1 MKKTWLAALA
11 TGAFLLS
18 SLSQADA
25 AIKRKIC
32 IFDIAGNAGPVMSL
46 MKDWKVAALGWG
58 LDAELIPYT
67 SESVAAADLSGGQC
81 DASLITGIR
90 ARKFNQFSG
99 TTDSIGSIRDLEQFR
114 TVLALLANPALA
126 PKMSTQAYTIMGIA
140 PIGAAFIFV
149 NDKRINSLAKA
160 AGKKVAVLS
169 YDKTQAEMV
178 AMVGAT
184 PVDSDITNFST
195 KFNNGIVDVIAAPLA
210 AYQALELYKGMAR
223 LGKDHGGV
231 IDYPLMQITMQ
242 MVAKKDRFP
251 ADIAQKSR
259 TYFYDNVDR
268 AFKLVKA
275 AKADIPKHWWVQ
287 VPAADKP
294 AYEHLMQQARIK
306 IRDQGEYSA
315 EMLTILRKVRCKF
328 DPSRSECT
336 SPVE

>member
-11 TGAFLLS
+11 TGALLLS
-18 SLSQADA
+18 SFSYADA
-25 AIKRKIC
+25 PIKRKIC
-32 IFDIAGNAGPVMSL
+32 VFDIVGNNGPVMSL
-46 MKDWKVAALGWG
+46 MKDWKVAAMSWG
-58 LDAELIPYT
+58 LDAELVPYT
-67 SESVAAADLSGGQC
+67 SESVAAADLSGNQC

-90 ARKFNQFSG
+90 ARKFNKFAG
-99 TTDSIGSIRDLEQFR
+99 TTDSIGSIQDTEEFR
-114 TVLALLANPALA
+114 TVLALLANPVMA
-126 PKMSTQAYTIMGIA
+126 PKMSTEAYTIMGIA
-140 PIGAAFIFV
+140 PIGAAYIFV
-149 NDKRINSLAKA
+149 NDKKINSLAKA

-210 AYQALELYKGMAR
+210 AYDALELYKGMSR
-223 LGKDHGGV
+223 LGDNHGGV

-259 TYFYDNVDR
+259 TYFYDNVDK
-268 AFKLVKA
+268 AFKIIND
-275 AKADIPKHWWVQ
+275 AKADIPAHWWVQ
-287 VPAADKP
+287 IPDADKP
-294 AYEHLMQQARIK
+294 NYENLMQQARIK
-306 IRDQGEYSA
+306 IRSQGEYSG

-328 DPSRSECT
+328 DASRSECT
-336 SPVE
+336 NPVE